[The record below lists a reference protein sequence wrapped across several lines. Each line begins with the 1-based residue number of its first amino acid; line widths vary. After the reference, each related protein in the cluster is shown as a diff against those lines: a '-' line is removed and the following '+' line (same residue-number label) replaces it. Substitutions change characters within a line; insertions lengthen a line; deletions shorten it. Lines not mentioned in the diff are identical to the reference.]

1 MTNDEAETP
10 APASW
15 ARVDDGR
22 HDRTIEENWLFR
34 LRAERFRSRAS
45 GLTHDFYVIHLADAV
60 HAIAITPEGEVLCV
74 RQFRAAS
81 GRDSL
86 EVPGGLIDAGEDP
99 LAAGARELLEETGY
113 AGDPPELIGTLWS
126 NPSIVTSRT
135 TTIVIRNVRKVADP
149 KLDHTEEL
157 SVERVPA
164 ADIPGMIRDGRIDHA
179 LVVAGLLWWLASE
192 KEEGV
197 R

>member
-1 MTNDEAETP
+1 MTNEEP
-10 APASW
+10 ALEASW
-15 ARVDDGR
+15 ARVDDGT

-34 LRAERFRSRAS
+34 LRKERFRSRAS
-45 GLTHDFYVIHLADAV
+45 GLTHDFFVIHLADAV
-60 HAIAITPEGEVLCV
+60 HAVAVTPDDEVLFV
-74 RQFRAAS
+74 RQFRAGS

-86 EVPGGLIDAGEDP
+86 EVPGGLIDPGEDP

-113 AGDPPELIGTLWS
+113 AGDPPVLIGSLWS

-135 TTIVIRNVRKVADP
+135 STIVIRNARKVAEP

-157 SVERVPA
+157 VVERRPA
-164 ADIPGMIRDGRIDHA
+164 GEVLSLIQDGRIDHA
-179 LVVAGLLWWLASE
+179 LVVAGLLWWLATE
-192 KEEGV
+192 QGG